1 MPRFA
6 SSHLEHQR
14 YEDALSLHVTAAE
27 TATGT
32 GTIEADMP
40 ETASLMCML
49 DVTAAATDV
58 DDTLDV
64 FIQTRVSGGLAT
76 LGNGGAKRYYAALGN
91 LLGQA
96 MFENG
101 TALGA
106 GALRNIV
113 GDLWRCRWAIV
124 DPGAGAASFTFSVG
138 ITPMG

>member
-1 MPRFA
+1 L
-6 SSHLEHQR
+6 HL
-14 YEDALSLHVTAAE
+14 TAAE

-64 FIQTRVSGGLAT
+64 FIQTRVSAGLAT
-76 LGNGGAKRYYAALGN
+76 PVWIDVVHFTQVLGNGGAKRYYAALGN